1 MSPSGLVR
9 FWLLSQ
15 GRAILPLLIAASAV
29 LALLGG
35 GAVAADPPADMVEV
49 VDQRTANSK
58 TFRRSDGGTT
68 KRLYAGNVHYR
79 EDGKWKAI
87 DPTLIAA
94 APAEQDKGF
103 GWRMKSNGFN
113 VLAKRKL
120 DDGYLRTDVLGRPL
134 EFSLRG
140 ARPAQANVRGSQV
153 SYAEALPG
161 VDLRSTSC
169 TRRASR
175 SSSSS
180 SRRTRSRA
188 SPSCSTRRPG
198 PTSFPR
204 SCRAADWAF
213 RMRRGGRPLFVLT
226 DAYATDEPLGR
237 SRPGAA
243 DPAPGPRPR
252 RPRDDGRHEGS
263 SAGGFEIVLAVDEA
277 WPGAEGPQ
285 LPRDARPH
293 ARPPAA
299 PTKAAEF
306 DASCG
311 ACEGWD
317 CWARHIRLR
326 RRGGQVPQRLPVR
339 YPSSIPPSANV
350 TNAQLGL
357 FNPSDSRSVDV
368 EGTGGGVDSLDVPR
382 ACTRR
387 RRPGRPTSR
396 PEEPGSG
403 AGNTTSIASYALP
416 AGAPDGW
423 LQWDIKRWRAT
434 GGRRHQGQ
442 PRRAGQARDRAAGRR
457 RPRRWSARRA

>member
-87 DPTLIAA
+87 DPTLVAA

-161 VDLRSTSC
+161 VDLRYVVHPEGVKEQLLLKSKDSQ
-169 TRRASR
+169 SR
-175 SSSSS
+175 F
-180 SRRTRSRA
+180 TFVLDTPTGTDLVPEEL
-188 SPSCSTRRPG
+188 PSG
-198 PTSFPR
+198 
-204 SCRAADWAF
+204 DWAF

-226 DAYATDEPLGR
+226 DAYATDEPLRRG
-237 SRPGAA
+237 RPGAA
-243 DPAPGPRPR
+243 TQRQG
-252 RPRDDGRHEGS
+252 RDRADHATMDVTKV
-263 SAGGFEIVLAVDEA
+263 AGGFEIVLAVDEA
-277 WPGAEGPQ
+277 WLGAEGRSFPVTLDPTLVLQ
-285 LPRDARPH
+285 PT
-293 ARPPAA
+293 
-299 PTKAAEF
+299 TKAAEF

-317 CWARHIRLR
+317 YWALYIGSDDVGGKYRSGFRFVPEQHPAERERHERAARAL
-326 RRGGQVPQRLPVR
+326 QPVR
-339 YPSSIPPSANV
+339 
-350 TNAQLGL
+350 T
-357 FNPSDSRSVDV
+357 
-368 EGTGGGVDSLDVPR
+368 R
-382 ACTRR
+382 AC
-387 RRPGRPTSR
+387 
-396 PEEPGSG
+396 
-403 AGNTTSIASYALP
+403 
-416 AGAPDGW
+416 
-423 LQWDIKRWRAT
+423 
-434 GGRRHQGQ
+434 
-442 PRRAGQARDRAAGRR
+442 GRR
-457 RPRRWSARRA
+457 RTAASTATC